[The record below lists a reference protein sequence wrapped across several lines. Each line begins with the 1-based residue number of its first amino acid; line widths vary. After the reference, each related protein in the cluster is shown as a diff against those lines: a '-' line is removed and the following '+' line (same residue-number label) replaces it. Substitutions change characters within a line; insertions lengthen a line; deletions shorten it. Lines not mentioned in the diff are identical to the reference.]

1 MYEFG
6 SMPMF
11 DMDYFNS
18 PAFQQAIAAAME
30 QYSPTPVAPA
40 PVYTPPPV
48 YTPARGIGRGRGG
61 EYDYYEPYDYDVQAA
76 EEIYTPAPAPV
87 YTPAP
92 QVFSGRGRDSEY
104 NYYEPD
110 FNYGMREEAYN
121 PVPDQAAVEAEL
133 AAAQAEAQAQAQAAE
148 QAAAQAR
155 ATELA
160 AAAAEAQRVA
170 AEQEYFARVEAE
182 RVAAERAAAAEA
194 AAQRQQTELNER
206 RAQAAQA
213 AAERAAQERAFA
225 EQAAAQAAAEA
236 QAAAQA
242 QAQAAAQAE
251 AQRVA
256 AERAQAEAQAA
267 AQVEAQRVAAEQAQA
282 EQARVQAE
290 QAAAVTPAPEPV
302 AGIGR
307 RGGEDYYQPE
317 FKIPEVYAPQPVYY
331 APEPEIYRGIGDGL
345 ERNFYDADRRY
356 PAEDIYIP
364 AVEPVTIEAEPVR
377 ASAVEPMTIEAEPV
391 AGIGSP
397 AVAAAEAPSLI
408 ETAAAPPAAGG
419 PLTQEQYD
427 AMADRRA
434 AANTLPQGTYIAAPT
449 GGRGEDTGFE
459 TPGQQSNS
467 FQYRGGPVRVVDG
480 KGNVL
485 FSGEGPEGAVAAA
498 RFAQNL
504 SDTKGSDATWDLQEG
519 ERTINPD
526 GSVGPIRYVSG
537 PSTRAKGMGTI
548 GDLAAF
554 VLPIAAAIAAGPL
567 GLAAQVAMGAAA
579 GGLGAVMS
587 GNDPLKAALI
597 AGASA
602 GIMNVSG
609 ANQAISGTLDKI
621 GGAIAGEA
629 LEEGAKKA
637 GEKLAEQIVVTGL
650 SRAAQGAGSAIG
662 NTLLSEGVKAGIGD
676 ITGYQTPAEKFAE
689 QPLPETLPPPV
700 QPPVDEIVVTAAP
713 RPDAVADVISGIGS
727 SAAADVIPSF
737 ETPADRFVQE
747 TPIETPIETP
757 VDTPV
762 ETPAEDTIVVTGTRP
777 TPAVD
782 AVTRAITGIGNAA
795 AADVI
800 NQPAA
805 AEPSKTAEEIEE
817 EKSGEIVSLG
827 KKATPVNVAVPDI
840 GTPGVVDSVTGDIV
854 VSKPKPEPEP
864 VTKEE
869 DLPEGSVVAT
879 LPLTGLPTPDPALTD
894 PKSTLDKII
903 DAAEVAGNV
912 IPIVG
917 GVIGGGGGGGG
928 TIAPDTSKINF
939 TKTTLRPTIPVGGIG
954 GTGSRYP
961 YTPQTYGRRGG
972 DQEAEYLFFTR
983 DPVTG
988 QELLQSAPMTITT
1001 PVANEPAG
1009 PAMIAPSDNT
1019 FAEGGEVNDDM
1030 VKHLIEYHKNGG
1042 HQGPGQVKGIGSGQ
1056 DDKIPAWLSDGEYVW
1071 SAQDVA
1077 DLGDGSTDEGVR
1089 RLDKMRQMV
1098 RRQAGR
1104 KDVKKIAKPQK
1115 GIDTMLKAVGGL
1127 V

>member
-1 MYEFG
+1 MFEDYYMPEF
-6 SMPMF
+6 
-11 DMDYFNS
+11 DADYFNS
-18 PAFQQAIAAAME
+18 PAFQRGIAAAVQ
-30 QYSPTPVAPA
+30 QYSPQPA
-40 PVYTPPPV
+40 EPVY
-48 YTPARGIGRGRGG
+48 
-61 EYDYYEPYDYDVQAA
+61 
-76 EEIYTPAPAPV
+76 
-87 YTPAP
+87 
-92 QVFSGRGRDSEY
+92 
-104 NYYEPD
+104 
-110 FNYGMREEAYN
+110 
-121 PVPDQAAVEAEL
+121 
-133 AAAQAEAQAQAQAAE
+133 
-148 QAAAQAR
+148 
-155 ATELA
+155 
-160 AAAAEAQRVA
+160 
-170 AEQEYFARVEAE
+170 
-182 RVAAERAAAAEA
+182 
-194 AAQRQQTELNER
+194 
-206 RAQAAQA
+206 
-213 AAERAAQERAFA
+213 
-225 EQAAAQAAAEA
+225 
-236 QAAAQA
+236 
-242 QAQAAAQAE
+242 
-251 AQRVA
+251 
-256 AERAQAEAQAA
+256 
-267 AQVEAQRVAAEQAQA
+267 
-282 EQARVQAE
+282 
-290 QAAAVTPAPEPV
+290 
-302 AGIGR
+302 
-307 RGGEDYYQPE
+307 
-317 FKIPEVYAPQPVYY
+317 YAPQPEPVYY
-331 APEPEIYRGIGDGL
+331 APEPAIYRGIGEGL

-356 PAEDIYIP
+356 PAEDIYTP
-364 AVEPVTIEAEPVR
+364 AVAPVTIEA
-377 ASAVEPMTIEAEPV
+377 APV

-397 AVAAAEAPSLI
+397 FVAAPAEAPSLI
-408 ETAAAPPAAGG
+408 ETAAPAPAAGA

-434 AANTLPQGTYIAAPT
+434 QANTLPQGTYIAAPT

-504 SDTKGSDATWDLQEG
+504 SDTKGPDATWDLQEG

-537 PSTRAKGMGTI
+537 PSTRAKGMGTL

-609 ANQAISGTLDKI
+609 ANEAISGTLDKI

-629 LEEGAKKA
+629 IEEGAKKA

-676 ITGYQTPAEKFAE
+676 ITGYKTPAEKFVE
-689 QPLPETLPPPV
+689 QPLPEAL
-700 QPPVDEIVVTAAP
+700 QPPAPIPVEDAIVVSGIRTPPAA
-713 RPDAVADVISGIGS
+713 DAVTGIGG
-727 SAAADVIPSF
+727 SAAANVIPRF

-747 TPIETPIETP
+747 QPAEILTEA
-757 VDTPV
+757 
-762 ETPAEDTIVVTGTRP
+762 PAEDTIVVTGERIP
-777 TPAVD
+777 TVSD
-782 AVTRAITGIGNAA
+782 AVTGAVAGIG
-795 AADVI
+795 DSILTPDDLSVLDRVSDMEKEVE
-800 NQPAA
+800 
-805 AEPSKTAEEIEE
+805 EPYEEIVVT
-817 EKSGEIVSLG
+817 GRDTAVPIV
-827 KKATPVNVAVPDI
+827 TPDI
-840 GTPGVVDSVTGDIV
+840 GIGDGSVT
-854 VSKPKPEPEP
+854 E
-864 VTKEE
+864 T
-869 DLPEGSVVAT
+869 LPE
-879 LPLTGLPTPDPALTD
+879 LTPDPTLTE
-894 PKSTLDKII
+894 KSTLDKIK
-903 DAAEVAGNV
+903 DAYDIARAGAAV
-912 IPIVG
+912 LPLVT
-917 GVIGGGGGGGG
+917 GGGGD
-928 TIAPDTSKINF
+928 TITMAPDTSKVTF
-939 TKTTLRPTIPVGGIG
+939 RPSTLRPTIPVGGIG
-954 GTGSRYP
+954 GAGGYP

-972 DQEAEYLFFTR
+972 DQETEYLFFTK

-988 QELLQSAPMTITT
+988 QELLQSAPAPITT
-1001 PVANEPAG
+1001 PASNEPAG
-1009 PAMIAPSDNT
+1009 PAMILPSGNT
-1019 FAEGGEVNDDM
+1019 FAEGGEVDDDM
-1030 VKHLIEYHKNGG
+1030 VKHLVEYHKNGG

-1127 V
+1127 A